1 MRYNGLAF
9 GLESNLILKVEGHR
23 ERALK
28 PYFKGKMGTEMTCI
42 VRNYM
47 KAWEVVGLF
56 INDIEVSYKYNVLF
70 LKMKLGLCMYVED
83 VLSYTT

>member
-1 MRYNGLAF
+1 
-9 GLESNLILKVEGHR
+9 
-23 ERALK
+23 
-28 PYFKGKMGTEMTCI
+28 MTCI

-70 LKMKLGLCMYVED
+70 FENEAQAMYVC
-83 VLSYTT
+83 